1 MHKFVADMNAMG
13 PHCFRPDNG
22 GKFTSRSY
30 VDCDSVGIRR
40 EYTAPGKPQQHAVV
54 ESAIWRS
61 MKGDHAARRE
71 IRRLFPGVDFT
82 GIPNIG
88 ANGNRLWLEAVL
100 WAAYCFNRSATEAN
114 TGWRSPARGVLL
126 ATAGAAGSASFQPG
140 MMRVVRGT
148 KSDVQSVLCY
158 YMNNGY
164 DNPWVLRQSFQGF
177 DEHCLLYQ

>member
-40 EYTAPGKPQQHAVV
+40 EYTAPGKPQQNAVV

-71 IRRLFPGVDFT
+71 IRRLFLGVHFT
-82 GIPNIG
+82 GIPSIS
-88 ANGNRLWLEAVL
+88 ANGNCLRLEAVL
-100 WAAYCFNRSATEAN
+100 WAADCFNRSATKAN
-114 TGWRSPARGVLL
+114 TGWRSPHEVFFGRLPDLQVG
-126 ATAGAAGSASFQPG
+126 TIHPGRRDAGGPK
-140 MMRVVRGT
+140 V
-148 KSDVQSVLCY
+148 
-158 YMNNGY
+158 
-164 DNPWVLRQSFQGF
+164 
-177 DEHCLLYQ
+177 